1 MIDDHARTHDRDL
14 AIMLALAQATVA
26 QQIGVALAA
35 TSPGLVTSPF
45 HFIATGYGL
54 SVAALAVHTLR
65 TALAQGKLAAAAAA
79 HVSLLGLFGLRLAA
93 FLHFRS
99 QTESYAARPEMADV
113 KKRMTSV
120 PLAKRVLMWIPVS
133 VMYAA
138 MCAPAHYTAVSPPP
152 GLPPIHSA
160 TVLGLCGMAAGLG
173 LEAVADQHKSALKAK
188 DASKFCNTG
197 VYAQKYLS
205 CEIGKGNKL
214 GH

>member
-1 MIDDHARTHDRDL
+1 
-14 AIMLALAQATVA
+14 MLALGQATVA

-120 PLAKRVLMWIPVS
+120 PLAKRVLMWISVS
-133 VMYAA
+133 VMYVA
-138 MCAPAHYTAVSPPP
+138 MCAPARYTAVSPPP
-152 GLPPIHSA
+152 GLPPTIHSA

-188 DASKFCNTG
+188 DARKFCNTG
-197 VYAQKYLS
+197 LYAQKYLS
-205 CEIGKGNKL
+205 CEICKVNAL

>member
-1 MIDDHARTHDRDL
+1 MTLVA
-14 AIMLALAQATVA
+14 MSPVA

-65 TALAQGKLAAAAAA
+65 AALAQGKLPAAAAA

-93 FLHFRS
+93 FLHLRS
-99 QTESYAARPEMADV
+99 HTESYSARPEMADV

-133 VMYAA
+133 VMYVA
-138 MCAPAHYTAVSPPP
+138 MCAPARYTAVSPPP
-152 GLPPIHSA
+152 GLPPIHPA

-188 DASKFCNTG
+188 DARKFCTTG
-197 VYAQKYLS
+197 LCSQKYS
-205 CEIGKGNKL
+205 SEFCTVNIL